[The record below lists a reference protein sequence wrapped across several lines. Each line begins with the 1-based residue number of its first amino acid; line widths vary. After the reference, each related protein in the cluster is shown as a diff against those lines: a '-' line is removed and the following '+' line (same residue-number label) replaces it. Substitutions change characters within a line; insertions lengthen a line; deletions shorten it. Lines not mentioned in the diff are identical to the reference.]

1 MTIIGVW
8 RALGAVAALS
18 PAQEWASA
26 GMSSFTRAR
35 DRLPPAWRWVMALTY
50 WRPRSTSTGVAA
62 AFLALKKFA
71 QNVETLGS
79 PNVIMMVH
87 LWDEPLRLRK
97 RASLPPDLLHLKRF
111 PPVELSITSPI
122 GPHAGIC

>member
-62 AFLALKKFA
+62 AFLALKSLPKMSKRLGR
-71 QNVETLGS
+71 QCCLGS
-79 PNVIMMVH
+79 LTRCAYV
-87 LWDEPLRLRK
+87 
-97 RASLPPDLLHLKRF
+97 
-111 PPVELSITSPI
+111 
-122 GPHAGIC
+122 